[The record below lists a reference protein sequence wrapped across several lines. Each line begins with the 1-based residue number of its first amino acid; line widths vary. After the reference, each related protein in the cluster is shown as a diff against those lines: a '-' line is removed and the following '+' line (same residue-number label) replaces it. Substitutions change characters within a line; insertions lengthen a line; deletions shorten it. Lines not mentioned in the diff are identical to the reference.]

1 MTATTAK
8 VCGGGQAVS
17 GLTDRQKSLLSDLRS
32 WATLHQIITG
42 IDSEDE
48 LVWMMQAEHTG
59 QNRIRVLERIHS
71 RYCVLRR
78 ERERRELSE
87 GKLPV

>member
-1 MTATTAK
+1 MTDTATNT
-8 VCGGGQAVS
+8 GGVRAS
-17 GLTDRQKSLLSDLRS
+17 HGLTDRQKTLLSDLRS
-32 WATLHQIITG
+32 WATLHVVITS
-42 IDSEDE
+42 IDSEEE
-48 LVWMMQAEHTG
+48 LIWMMHAEIAG

>member
-1 MTATTAK
+1 MTGAATNT
-8 VCGGGQAVS
+8 GGVQAS
-17 GLTDRQKSLLSDLRS
+17 HGLTDRQKTLLSDLRS
-32 WATLHQIITG
+32 WATLHVVITS
-42 IDSEDE
+42 IDSEEE
-48 LVWMMQAEHTG
+48 LIWMMHAEKAG

>member
-1 MTATTAK
+1 MTAVALHSD
-8 VCGGGQAVS
+8 GSQPEM

-32 WATLHQIITG
+32 WATLHVVITS
-42 IDSEDE
+42 IDSEEE
-48 LVWMMQAEHTG
+48 LTWMMQAEQVG
-59 QNRIRVLERIHS
+59 QNRIRVLERLHS

-87 GKLPV
+87 GKLPG